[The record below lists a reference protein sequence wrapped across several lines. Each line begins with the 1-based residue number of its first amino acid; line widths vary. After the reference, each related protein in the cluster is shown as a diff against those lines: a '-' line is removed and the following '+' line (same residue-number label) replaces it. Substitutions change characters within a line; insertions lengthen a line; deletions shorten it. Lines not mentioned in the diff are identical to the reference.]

1 MFEPAV
7 PGGFCLRVART
18 TLTRCGCPATLQVV
32 PTGCRRKRDSFLSR
46 DMSEVDDLLE
56 SVKDRRIP
64 RLKG

>member
-32 PTGCRRKRDSFLSR
+32 PTGYRRQRDHFA
-46 DMSEVDDLLE
+46 
-56 SVKDRRIP
+56 
-64 RLKG
+64 